1 MFRFT
6 DTLESGLCRRMNRG
20 VQLPWFRAYCRV
32 VSRLG
37 NGVIWYSILAA
48 MPLIGGFEV
57 LPETILIGI
66 NALVCVAVYKF
77 SKKVLQRER
86 PFVTH
91 SGISCVG
98 TPLDKG
104 SFPSGHTIHAVSFT
118 IMFGTLYP
126 PMLWVLVP
134 LAVSIAISRVVV
146 GHHYPTDVLMGALIG
161 WGLAS
166 ASLMLLPFASSI

>member
-6 DTLESGLCRRMNRG
+6 DALESGLCRRMNRG
-20 VQLPWFRAYCRV
+20 VQLPWFRAYCRI

-37 NGVIWYSILAA
+37 NGVIWYSMLAA
-48 MPLIGGFEV
+48 MPLIGGLEV

-66 NALVCVAVYKF
+66 TALVGVGVYKI

-118 IMFGTLYP
+118 ILFGTLYP

-134 LAVSIAISRVVV
+134 LAASIAMSRVVV
-146 GHHYPTDVLMGALIG
+146 GHHYPTDVLMGGLIG

-166 ASLMLLPFASSI
+166 ASLMLLPFVSAI